1 MRHDMTD
8 WQTLPTNPIYL
19 SGPRDEPDS
28 DEQEWPKYYQ
38 LDAGD
43 IYAEYDGED
52 MVRVSIGG
60 DWFDMTDERRGRLA
74 KRLSGPFCYWRELGG
89 REAESAAHE
98 IATAAKRRRMLRA
111 AKEG

>member
-1 MRHDMTD
+1 MRHNITD

-19 SGPRDEPDS
+19 SGPRDESDS

-43 IYAEYDGED
+43 IYAEYDGGD

-60 DWFDMTDERRGRLA
+60 NWFEMTDARQARLA
-74 KRLSGPFCYWRELGG
+74 RRLSGPCYWHELEE
-89 REAESAAHE
+89 REAEAAAHE
-98 IATAAKRRRMLRA
+98 IATAAKRRRMLRT
-111 AKEG
+111 AKGG